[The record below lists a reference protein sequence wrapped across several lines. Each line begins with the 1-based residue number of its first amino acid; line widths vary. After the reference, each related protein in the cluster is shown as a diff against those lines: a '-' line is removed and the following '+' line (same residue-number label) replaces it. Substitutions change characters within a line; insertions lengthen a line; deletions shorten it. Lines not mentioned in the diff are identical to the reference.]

1 MNLRFKFHKD
11 WSFGSEDICKT
22 ILIFVCSLI
31 FYVICVFSKCEH
43 QSSMN
48 LENYK
53 LGIWS
58 FGNLI
63 SKCNR
68 LSEHMKHITAIG
80 VIYKLRNK
88 QKDYVIS
95 RETPC
100 RMDIR
105 RKKNWRLVVN
115 ILW

>member
-68 LSEHMKHITAIG
+68 LSEHMKHITAIE

-100 RMDIR
+100 RKLKFGTDTH
-105 RKKNWRLVVN
+105 
-115 ILW
+115 